1 MEEHKNSFSSL
12 LFDGVRVITNVDV
25 EKEIKEQ
32 LDNVSKIVYLP
43 RPELQVLLH
52 HFDWNEQNMLD
63 ALKADEK
70 LVLKQAG
77 IYVQNEDSSVFNQAN
92 PLSALPILKE
102 GSCLICLQDQI
113 YCWQHDVDKC
123 AHRIC
128 ENCWYQYL
136 KIEIEEKKNCIRLEC
151 PKTGCKTL
159 LEEHFVSRIF
169 KTSPQILINYRKIL
183 IDNFVVKSNSIK

>member
-12 LFDGVRVITNVDV
+12 LFDGVRVNTNVDV

-77 IYVQNEDSSVFNQAN
+77 IYVQNEDSSVFNKAK
-92 PLSALPILKE
+92 PL
-102 GSCLICLQDQI
+102 
-113 YCWQHDVDKC
+113 
-123 AHRIC
+123 
-128 ENCWYQYL
+128 
-136 KIEIEEKKNCIRLEC
+136 
-151 PKTGCKTL
+151 
-159 LEEHFVSRIF
+159 
-169 KTSPQILINYRKIL
+169 
-183 IDNFVVKSNSIK
+183 

>member
-52 HFDWNEQNMLD
+52 HFGWNEQNMLD

-77 IYVQNEDSSVFNQAN
+77 IYVQNEDSS
-92 PLSALPILKE
+92 
-102 GSCLICLQDQI
+102 
-113 YCWQHDVDKC
+113 
-123 AHRIC
+123 
-128 ENCWYQYL
+128 
-136 KIEIEEKKNCIRLEC
+136 EKKNIAYWMVHFAAFFMSWL
-151 PKTGCKTL
+151 KTPILCTIYIHQSL
-159 LEEHFVSRIF
+159 LSEE
-169 KTSPQILINYRKIL
+169 L
-183 IDNFVVKSNSIK
+183 